1 MATEEQKDKEVL
13 PEPSAIGK
21 KEEEILAFWR
31 DNNIFEKSLKQTE
44 GKDEFVFY
52 DGPPF
57 ATGLPH
63 YGHIL
68 AGTIK
73 DTIPR
78 YQTMRGK
85 HVRRQWG
92 WDCHGLPVENL
103 IEKELGLKGKK
114 DIEDM
119 GIEKFNETA
128 RCSVLRYDEAWK
140 KVVPRTGRFVDMS
153 NPYKTM
159 DATYTESVWWA
170 FKKLYD
176 KGLMF
181 EGFKSMHL
189 CPRCGTTLA
198 NFEVNQGYKDITDI
212 SATVKFELMDQPGTF
227 LLAWTTT
234 PWTLPGN
241 TAAAVGS
248 EIDYVKIK
256 IDHNPLHAFEAGNG
270 HSVLKSAHVV
280 KVLNNGE
287 YYILAKAR
295 LSILKEEYEIVEEF
309 RGEKLV
315 GVSYKPVFEYYK
327 DVDMKHKE
335 NIWKVYAADFVT
347 TEDGT
352 GIVHIAPAFGE
363 DDLNLARANN
373 IPFIQHVG
381 QNGAFKA
388 EVTDFAGQLVKPK
401 DADDDKK
408 GEGHM
413 KADIEII
420 KNLAHRGLLFS
431 KEKLI
436 HSYPHCWRCATP
448 LLNYASTSWFV
459 EVPKIREQLLV
470 ENKTIGWVPAD
481 IRDGRFGKWLEGA
494 RDWAISRSRY
504 WGAPIPVWK
513 CHSCNAIKVLGSVED
528 IKKETTHNNSYF
540 VMRHGEG
547 DHNVLDVLSSNSE
560 NPHHLTEKGKQEV
573 LESAKKLV
581 GLGIDLIIASPLIR
595 TQETAAIV
603 AETLGIDKKSIVTD
617 SRLRE
622 VGWGEWDMMTVNE
635 FRAKKYF
642 SSLEERFAKP
652 CPGGET
658 ILDVKKRTGEL
669 LYEVENKYSNRKI
682 LFVSHGAPAWL
693 LCSNAIGADIKGT
706 IEMDPHIGGSF
717 LETAEVRKF
726 EFSTLPHNRNYEL
739 DFHRPYI
746 DEIELSCPCG
756 GKHKRIGDVFD
767 CWFESGA
774 MPFAQ
779 FHYPFENKELFD
791 PEKGLGYPAEFIG
804 EGLDQTRGWFYSQL
818 VLAVGLFG
826 RTSFKNVV
834 VNGTILAE
842 DGQKM
847 SKSLRNYPDPMMII
861 NKYGADAMRYYLL
874 SSPAMKAED
883 FSFSEKGVDEVMKKN
898 VMRLGNVYSFYEM
911 YADKTVEASDAST
924 NILDGWALAR
934 LTQLV
939 SEVTKGME
947 NYELDRASRPIA
959 DFIDDVST
967 WFLRRSRDRFKSENE
982 KDKKDAIATTR
993 FVLREFAKVVAPFMP
1008 FMAEDIFQKVRGE
1021 KDSESVHLEKW
1032 PETTK
1037 FNEGVLGDMS
1047 EVRKAVTVGLEVRAK
1062 SGLKVRQP
1070 LASVTLKNQTL
1081 MGKNELYDLV
1091 KDELNVKEVK
1101 FNKEQVEEAVLDT
1114 VITPELKLEG
1124 QARELIRTIQELRK
1138 KEKLNPTDA
1147 VSLVVETGDVGKA
1160 LLEKFKKDI
1169 SKVTLLKDVVFEVI
1183 EDAGV
1188 MVDDILF
1195 KLKIKK

>member
-1 MATEEQKDKEVL
+1 MATEEQKNAKTL
-13 PEPSAIGK
+13 PEASTIGK

-31 DNNIFEKSLKQTE
+31 ANNIFEKSLKQTE

-57 ATGLPH
+57 ATGTPH

-68 AGTIK
+68 AGTMK
-73 DTIPR
+73 DAIPR
-78 YQTMRGK
+78 YQTMKGK

-119 GIEKFNETA
+119 GIEKFNEAA
-128 RCSVLRYDEAWK
+128 RCSVLRYDHEWK
-140 KVVPRTGRFVDMS
+140 EIIPRTGRWVNMD
-153 NPYKTM
+153 NEYKTM

-170 FKKLYD
+170 FKNLYD
-176 KGLMF
+176 KGLLF

-212 SATVKFELMDQPGTF
+212 SATVKFELVDEPGTYM
-227 LLAWTTT
+227 LAWTTT

-241 TAAAVGS
+241 TAAAVGA
-248 EIDYVKIK
+248 EIEYVKISFK
-256 IDHNPLHAFEAGNG
+256 NSETNKGFYVLAKSRL
-270 HSVLKSAHVV
+270 SVL
-280 KVLNNGE
+280 
-287 YYILAKAR
+287 R
-295 LSILKEEYEIVEEF
+295 EEYEITEEF
-309 RGEKLV
+309 TGEKLV
-315 GVSYKPVFEYYK
+315 GKTYKPVFGYYK

-347 TEDGT
+347 IEDGT

-363 DDLNLARANN
+363 DDLNLARAKN

-381 QNGAFKA
+381 VDGKFKK
-388 EVTDFAGQLVKPK
+388 EVIDFVGTDVKPK

-413 KADIEII
+413 STDIEII

-431 KEKLI
+431 KEKLV

-459 EVPKIREQLLV
+459 EVPKIKDQLLA

-513 CHSCNAIKVLGSVED
+513 CHSCNTIKVLGSVED
-528 IKKETTHNNSYF
+528 IKKETTRGNSYF

-547 DHNVLDVLSSNSE
+547 DHNILDVLSCNPK
-560 NPHHLTEKGKQEV
+560 NPHHLTEKGKREV
-573 LESAKKLV
+573 LENAKKLA
-581 GLGIDLIIASPLIR
+581 GTGIDIIIASPLIR

-603 AETLGIDKKSIVTD
+603 AETLGIEKQSIVTD
-617 SRLRE
+617 NRLHE
-622 VGWGEWDMMTVNE
+622 VDWGEWDMMPVQE
-635 FRAKKYF
+635 YLAKKYF
-642 SSLEERFAKP
+642 SSLEERFTKP

-669 LYEVENKYSNRKI
+669 LYEVENKYSNKKI
-682 LFVSHGAPAWL
+682 LFVTHGAPAWL
-693 LCSNAIGADIKGT
+693 LCSNALGADIKGT

-767 CWFESGA
+767 CWFESGS

-779 FHYPFENKELFD
+779 FHFPFENKDQFD
-791 PEKGLGYPAEFIG
+791 PERGIGYPAEFIG

-818 VLAVGLFG
+818 VLAVALFG
-826 RTSFKNVV
+826 KTSYKNVI
-834 VNGTILAE
+834 VNGIILAE

-847 SKSLRNYPDPMMII
+847 SKSLKNYPDPMLII
-861 NKYGADAMRYYLL
+861 NKYGADALRYYML
-874 SSPAMKAED
+874 SSPVMKAED
-883 FSFSEKGVDEVMKKN
+883 IAFTEKGVDEVMKKN
-898 VMRLGNVYSFYEM
+898 IMRLGNVYSFYEM
-911 YADKTVEASDAST
+911 YADKTVAASDAST
-924 NILDGWALAR
+924 NILDRWVLAR
-934 LTQLV
+934 LEELV
-939 SEVTKGME
+939 SEVTKGMD
-947 NYELDRASRPIA
+947 NYELDRAARPIA
-959 DFIDDVST
+959 DFIDDLST
-967 WFLRRSRDRFKSENE
+967 WFLRRSRDRFKSEDVA
-982 KDKKDAIATTR
+982 DKNNAIATTR
-993 FVLREFAKVVAPFMP
+993 FILREFAKVIAPFMP
-1008 FMAEDIFQKVRGE
+1008 FTAEDIFRKVKSE

-1032 PETTK
+1032 PEVKK
-1037 FNEGVLGDMS
+1037 FNGGVLSDMT
-1047 EVRKAVTVGLEVRAK
+1047 EVRKTVTLGLEVRAK
-1062 SGLKVRQP
+1062 SSLKVRQP
-1070 LASVTLKNQTL
+1070 LASVTIKNQTL
-1081 MGKNELYDLV
+1081 FGKTELSELI

-1101 FNKEQVEEAVLDT
+1101 FDKEQAEEVVLDT

-1138 KEKLNPTDA
+1138 KEKLNPTDV
-1147 VSLVVETGDVGKA
+1147 VSLVVETGDMGKS
-1160 LLEKFKKDI
+1160 LLEKFKNDI
-1169 SKVTLLKDVVFEVI
+1169 SKVALLKDVVFDVI

-1195 KLKIKK
+1195 KLKIKR